1 MAELRDDEIRRL
13 LKYVSKEI
21 QDTEKL
27 AQIEDE
33 LRSDF
38 AAEFLREPE
47 ILSNFHSKVLEL
59 SINETNWYLKI
70 IGYTKLRM
78 VQRGINQDAIVS
90 LFTRFVE
97 FCETSEQPII
107 VGAYTIYGKPS
118 SHRSAITLR
127 IDIDA
132 VDDKQGSA
140 HTVTVFVGRGG
151 GNETEVINLM

>member
-13 LKYVSKEI
+13 LKYLRKEI
-21 QDTEKL
+21 QDKEKL
-27 AQIEDE
+27 SQIEDE

-47 ILSNFHSKVLEL
+47 ILSNFKQQILEL
-59 SINETNWYLKI
+59 PINETNWHLQI

-78 VQRGINQDAIVS
+78 VQRSIGQNTIVN

-97 FCETSEQPII
+97 FCDAVKQPII
-107 VGAYTIYGKPS
+107 ISAYTIYGKDKP
-118 SHRSAITLR
+118 RGSAITLR
-127 IDIDA
+127 IDVDEI
-132 VDDKQGSA
+132 DDKQGAA

-151 GNETEVINLM
+151 SNETEAINLM